1 MAVVR
6 IHLITF
12 RRPALLP
19 RAVQSLRDQ
28 TFRDWICE
36 VQNGDPEDQGPGRL
50 IDSLNDSR
58 FKLFIPPRRIGP
70 VEAFNLAHRQAL
82 EPYQSLLED
91 DNWWEPAFLEKMI
104 AALEAHPEAGLA
116 WSNMRTWRERGDGG
130 WDDTGLPVWSR
141 LPGGQPR
148 LFRWPHLI
156 QFGDSIYSNGSMLLR
171 SHLAPK
177 LVISPAT
184 PRDMF
189 EQAREHLMDF
199 PILLV
204 PDLLANFALTR
215 QTMRSIGS
223 SGWGETQALLGAAFL
238 ARVPMTDPARAALWA
253 HRRRLR
259 PRSTN
264 GLIYAGLLQ
273 RDLKFLRHAT
283 AADWAA
289 FARGAARHPGTAWR
303 VFRAKPRF
311 ADTWRWLDA
320 ATAARTEE
328 ARRRGFVALT
338 ENSLIDKKNPDGP
351 CHGA

>member
-19 RAVQSLRDQ
+19 RAIRSLRDQ
-28 TFRDWICE
+28 TFRDWICD
-36 VQNGDPEDQGPGRL
+36 VQNGDPEDPGPGRL
-50 IDSLNDSR
+50 LDSLNDSR
-58 FKLFIPPRRIGP
+58 FRLFLPPRRIGP
-70 VEAFNLAHRQAL
+70 VEAFNLAHRPAA

-91 DNWWEPAFLEKMI
+91 DNWWEPGFLETML
-104 AALEAHPEAGLA
+104 AALAAHPEAGLA
-116 WSNMRTWRERGDGG
+116 WSNMRTWREREDGG
-130 WDDTGLPVWSR
+130 WDDTGLPVWN
-141 LPGGQPR
+141 LPAGSPPR
-148 LFRWPHLI
+148 LFFWPHLI
-156 QFGDSIYSNGSMLLR
+156 QFGDSLYSNGSMLLR
-171 SHLAPK
+171 SQLAAK
-177 LVISPAT
+177 LMMPPAT

-215 QTMRSIGS
+215 QTLRSTDY
-223 SGWGETQALLGAAFL
+223 SGWSETQALLGAAFL
-238 ARVPMTDPARAALWA
+238 ARVPMADPARAALWA

-283 AADWAA
+283 LADWAA
-289 FARGAARHPGTAWR
+289 FARGAARRPGTTWR
-303 VFRAKPRF
+303 VLRAKRRL
-311 ADTWRWLDA
+311 AGTWRWLDA
-320 ATAARTEE
+320 TTAARTAE
-328 ARRRGFVALT
+328 ARRRGFVALA
-338 ENSLIDKKNPDGP
+338 EDSLIDKK
-351 CHGA
+351 ARS